1 MMNGQIH
8 EDHGQIQEDRGKNI
22 WFDGAD
28 SASTT
33 GDDDAAWWEV
43 GIGSID
49 ILIHSSK
56 LTWQWKT
63 WHLKKHAYPL
73 QVI

>member
-8 EDHGQIQEDRGKNI
+8 EDHGQIQDDWSKNI
-22 WFDGAD
+22 CFQGAD

-43 GIGSID
+43 GIGSMD
-49 ILIHSSK
+49 ILVHSGK
-56 LTWQWKT
+56 LT
-63 WHLKKHAYPL
+63 
-73 QVI
+73 